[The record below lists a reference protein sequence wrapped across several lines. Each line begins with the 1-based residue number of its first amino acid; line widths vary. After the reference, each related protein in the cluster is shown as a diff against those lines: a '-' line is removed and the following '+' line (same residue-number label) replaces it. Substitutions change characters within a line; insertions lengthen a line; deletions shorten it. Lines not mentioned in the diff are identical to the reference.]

1 MILTQPLVKA
11 FNKNQDH
18 YFALSSVLNTF
29 CCFCFC
35 CCGMFILPC
44 TILAMIFSIMV
55 CINYS
60 LYLLVSKYVSFSSNP
75 TRSCNHKLV
84 HNYTKYSSS
93 RHFYFNRL
101 PRLWNKLVD
110 CVDIMDCSLLI
121 AKRRILS
128 LMWES
133 FTLNFDSDNICSF
146 HFLCPCS
153 KCINSFPQVKS
164 ISISN

>member
-1 MILTQPLVKA
+1 MSSFFMKSVQSPNSA
-11 FNKNQDH
+11 FNI
-18 YFALSSVLNTF
+18 LNY
-29 CCFCFC
+29 
-35 CCGMFILPC
+35 I
-44 TILAMIFSIMV
+44 
-55 CINYS
+55 
-60 LYLLVSKYVSFSSNP
+60 SFSSNP

-84 HNYTKYSSS
+84 HNDTKYSSS
-93 RHFYFNRL
+93 CHFYFNRL

-121 AKRRILS
+121 AKGRIIS

-153 KCINSFPQVKS
+153 KCINSFSQNSFNS
-164 ISISN
+164 IQF